1 MSNTDSW
8 AKRSESHRYSQD
20 DRTKQWKFEKE
31 INAKVEA
38 FIDDIKQ
45 NVLVLGQYNMNL
57 EPWRMTAIVSFRKYG
72 VKILEKKQENGM
84 IEVSLMKQKL
94 SRVNFG

>member
-57 EPWRMTAIVSFRKYG
+57 EPWRMAAIVSFRKYG